1 MPLRIR
7 EFDPEKEDWRDYIE
21 QVEQY
26 FVAHDLNGDAKEPT
40 KRALFLSGVGST
52 TYVTLKSLLAP
63 AKPADKTFDE
73 IVSTLTKH
81 YSPPPSEVVQSYRF
95 FTRVRQPG
103 ETVSAFVAALR
114 RLAKD
119 CNFGDTM
126 ERILRDKLVF
136 SINDEVIQKKLLD
149 EPKLTYKRAL
159 ELAESA
165 EAAARGQKEMR
176 TPFQPAKT
184 EPIHR
189 ATSKSEATDKESK
202 GIVCHRCGKPGH
214 LATVCRFKDKI
225 CHNCKKRGH
234 IAKVCRSQAKPQRA
248 PRTKRRSVH
257 QVGEE
262 PSTGDSEDSEISF
275 VTANVDSGGSRGER

>member
-26 FVAHDLNGDAKEPT
+26 FVAHDLNEDAKEPT

-63 AKPADKTFDE
+63 AKPADKTFDV

-95 FTRVRQPG
+95 FTRVRQSG

-126 ERILRDKLVF
+126 ERILRDKIVF

-149 EPKLTYKRAL
+149 EPNLTYKLQTGTRVGWKCWSRRSKPKGDEDSIPTRENRANAQSNV
-159 ELAESA
+159 E
-165 EAAARGQKEMR
+165 
-176 TPFQPAKT
+176 
-184 EPIHR
+184 
-189 ATSKSEATDKESK
+189 
-202 GIVCHRCGKPGH
+202 
-214 LATVCRFKDKI
+214 
-225 CHNCKKRGH
+225 
-234 IAKVCRSQAKPQRA
+234 
-248 PRTKRRSVH
+248 KRR
-257 QVGEE
+257 
-262 PSTGDSEDSEISF
+262 
-275 VTANVDSGGSRGER
+275 NR

>member
-26 FVAHDLNGDAKEPT
+26 FVAHDLNEDAKEPT

-63 AKPADKTFDE
+63 AKPADKTFDV

-95 FTRVRQPG
+95 FTRVRQSG

-126 ERILRDKLVF
+126 ERILRDKIVF

-149 EPKLTYKRAL
+149 EPNLLLTN
-159 ELAESA
+159 
-165 EAAARGQKEMR
+165 
-176 TPFQPAKT
+176 
-184 EPIHR
+184 
-189 ATSKSEATDKESK
+189 
-202 GIVCHRCGKPGH
+202 GH
-214 LATVCRFKDKI
+214 
-225 CHNCKKRGH
+225 
-234 IAKVCRSQAKPQRA
+234 
-248 PRTKRRSVH
+248 
-257 QVGEE
+257 
-262 PSTGDSEDSEISF
+262 
-275 VTANVDSGGSRGER
+275 